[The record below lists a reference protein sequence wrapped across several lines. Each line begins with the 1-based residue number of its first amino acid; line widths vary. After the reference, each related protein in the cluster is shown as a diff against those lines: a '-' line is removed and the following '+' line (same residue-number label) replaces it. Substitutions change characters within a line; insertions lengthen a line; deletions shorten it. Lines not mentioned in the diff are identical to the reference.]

1 MASYVLGTSESS
13 VSESSSDEGWQDDV
27 AEDLEIFVRLSKAG
41 HFKRAEKFF
50 RAFLQSHDS
59 DFAVAAQYAEN
70 LIEQGAFGSAEKFLD
85 TLLSNGMDM
94 GDEERNV
101 VDLLLSNAR
110 IYTRFDVEGATFIAF
125 HCLAKY
131 SHSSLIIAED
141 MSPLQVSE
149 KSHIQMHGFS

>member
-41 HFKRAEKFF
+41 HFKRAEEFF
-50 RAFLQSHDS
+50 RAFLQSHDG

-70 LIEQGAFGSAEKFLD
+70 LIEQGAFGFAEKFLD

-94 GDEERNV
+94 GDEERDV

-110 IYTRFDVEGATFIAF
+110 IYTRFDVKGATVIAIG
-125 HCLAKY
+125 CLAKV

-141 MSPLQVSE
+141 MSPLKVSE